1 MVLAHV
7 LMGLEFVVLG
17 GDWVYTE
24 PMRETALLRRLLG
37 IDHLRVLNAEFT
49 DDGIVIN
56 VAPRWARCRCSS
68 CGRQAA
74 AYDKRERR
82 WRHLDL
88 GGMKCELRYA
98 IRRLKCARCGIKV
111 EAVPWAEVD
120 SGFTQP
126 FEELVA
132 LMAQKTDRTTV
143 AGLLRIAWLSVG
155 RIIERVTRRLGG
167 DPGARLKGLRRIGI
181 DELSYEK
188 NHKYVTVVTD
198 HDRGRVVWVVE
209 GKDAAA
215 LNGFFDALGP
225 EGIEALE
232 IATIDMSGAFK
243 KAFRERAPNVEIVFD
258 RFHVQRLVHEA
269 LDEVRRTHVNAA
281 APDEKA
287 ALKKTRFI
295 LQRAPWKLDAVARRK
310 LDKLEAD
317 NHPIYQAYLI
327 KESLAAIFDMA
338 SPDDIH
344 LHLMGWLQWV
354 DDVGAPP
361 FLKAAS
367 TIAEHFDGICAYVQ
381 TGLTNSRAEG
391 LNRKIRVITSR
402 AFGFQSAKSLMAM
415 IMLCCG
421 GVHVPWP
428 HIFPV

>member
-1 MVLAHV
+1 MA
-7 LMGLEFVVLG
+7 LG
-17 GDWVYTE
+17 SDGRYIE
-24 PMRETALLRRLLG
+24 PMRVSALLRRLLG
-37 IDHLRVLNAEFT
+37 FEHTRVLGAEFT
-49 DDGIVIN
+49 DDGIVID
-56 VAPRWARCRCSS
+56 VAPRWLRCRCSV
-68 CGRQAA
+68 CGRKAT
-74 AYDKRERR
+74 AYDKRERT

-88 GGMKCELRYA
+88 GGMKCELRYSL
-98 IRRLKCARCGIKV
+98 RRLKCERCGVKV

-120 SGFTQP
+120 SGFTKP

-155 RIIERVTRRLGG
+155 RIIERVTRRVGG
-167 DPGARLKGLRRIGI
+167 DPAERLRGLRRIGI

-198 HDRGRVVWVVE
+198 HDRGCVVWVAE
-209 GKDAAA
+209 GRDAAA

-225 EGIEALE
+225 DDIKALE

-243 KAFRERAPNVEIVFD
+243 KAFRERAPDVEIVFD
-258 RFHVQRLVHEA
+258 RVHVQRLVHDA
-269 LDEVRRTHVNAA
+269 LDEVRRTLVNAA
-281 APDEKA
+281 DAPDEKT
-287 ALKKTRFI
+287 ALKKTRYA
-295 LQRAPWKLDAVARRK
+295 LQRAPWKLDAVARDK

-317 NHPIYQAYLI
+317 NHPLYQAYLM
-327 KESLAAIFDMA
+327 KESLAAIFDVA

-344 LHLMGWLQWV
+344 VHLSGWLQWV
-354 DDVGAPP
+354 EDAGPEP
-361 FLKAAS
+361 FLKAAN
-367 TIAEHFDGICAYVQ
+367 TIAEHFDGVCAYVQ

-391 LNRKIRVITSR
+391 LNRKIRVVTSR

-421 GVHVPWP
+421 GIHIAWP
-428 HIFPV
+428 HIFPLLSP

>member
-1 MVLAHV
+1 MA
-7 LMGLEFVVLG
+7 LG
-17 GDWVYTE
+17 SDGMYIE
-24 PMRETALLRRLLG
+24 PMRVSALLRRLLG
-37 IDHLRVLNAEFT
+37 FEHTRVLGAEFT
-49 DDGIVIN
+49 DEGIVVD
-56 VAPRWARCRCSS
+56 VAPRWLRCRCSV
-68 CGRQAA
+68 CGRKAT
-74 AYDKRERR
+74 AYDKRERT

-88 GGMKCELRYA
+88 GGVKCELRYSL
-98 IRRLKCARCGIKV
+98 RRQECERCGIKV

-120 SGFTQP
+120 SGFTKP

-155 RIIERVTRRLGG
+155 RIIERVTRRVGG
-167 DPGARLKGLRRIGI
+167 EPAERLRGLRRIGI

-198 HDRGRVVWVVE
+198 HDRGCVVWVAE

-225 EGIEALE
+225 DGIKALE

-243 KAFRERAPNVEIVFD
+243 KAFRERAPDVEVVFD
-258 RFHVQRLVHEA
+258 RFHVQRLVHDA
-269 LDEVRRTHVNAA
+269 LDEVRRTLVNAA
-281 APDEKA
+281 DAPDEKT
-287 ALKKTRFI
+287 ALKKTRYA
-295 LQRAPWKLDAVARRK
+295 LQRAPWKLDAVARHK

-317 NHPIYQAYLI
+317 NHPLYQAYLM
-327 KESLAAIFDMA
+327 KESLAAIFDVA

-344 LHLMGWLQWV
+344 LHLSGWLQWV
-354 DDVGAPP
+354 EDAGPEP
-361 FLKAAS
+361 FIKAAN
-367 TIAEHFDGICAYVQ
+367 TIAEHFDGVCAYVQ

-391 LNRKIRVITSR
+391 LNRKIRVVTSR
-402 AFGFQSAKSLMAM
+402 AYGFQSAKSLMAM

-421 GVHVPWP
+421 GIQIAWP
-428 HIFPV
+428 HIFPLLSP